1 MEWPRPVMTNRLLA
15 SLPTPTVE
23 RLLDS
28 ATTVPFRY
36 RESAVAQSVDDT
48 VFFPLS
54 GLSCL
59 VTVMEDGGMVEA
71 AMVGR
76 EGMGGGSTLPIAS
89 RGLHRVTLV
98 PGEAVQ
104 VPPETFRQLLHED
117 HRLLL
122 LVARYQEMLF
132 RCSAQSAACNR
143 VHPAPARLARWLATA
158 CIRNGAAD
166 LQVTQDFLASMLGVR
181 RPTVTLA
188 VGQLEEQ
195 GVITCRRGSIEV
207 LDRDALLAQCCECFE
222 LIEELQARLF
232 D

>member
-1 MEWPRPVMTNRLLA
+1 M
-15 SLPTPTVE
+15 
-23 RLLDS
+23 
-28 ATTVPFRY
+28 
-36 RESAVAQSVDDT
+36 
-48 VFFPLS
+48 
-54 GLSCL
+54 
-59 VTVMEDGGMVEA
+59 
-71 AMVGR
+71 
-76 EGMGGGSTLPIAS
+76 
-89 RGLHRVTLV
+89 TLV

-143 VHPAPARLARWLATA
+143 VHPATARLARWLATA

-207 LDRDALLAQCCECFE
+207 LDRDALLAQCCRCFE
-222 LIEELQARLF
+222 PHRGAAGAAFRLAPSIVQENLCYCRPVPPPLHRAMADGF
-232 D
+232 RVREA